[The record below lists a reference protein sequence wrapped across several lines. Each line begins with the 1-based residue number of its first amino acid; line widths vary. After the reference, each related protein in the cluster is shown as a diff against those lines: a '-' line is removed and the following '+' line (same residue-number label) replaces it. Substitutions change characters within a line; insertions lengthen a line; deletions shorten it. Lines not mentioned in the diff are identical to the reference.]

1 MMDKLFYYY
10 KTGTEGVKIIYFSVI
25 ASVVYWILE
34 FIFQKIFN
42 VSVGSFF
49 LLSSHAFIPNIWTF
63 LTFPIFYVKFMD
75 LLFGCVMIYYTE
87 KIFRLYF
94 NGESFLKFFILGN
107 WVGGILFLLFGYAT
121 STYGYLS
128 GSILGVYSCLF
139 AIISYNPK
147 MKVTLFLL
155 PIEFPLYILGIVIVG
170 LDLLQLS
177 AQPGGGGFLISRV
190 SAAIF
195 GYLYMRAF
203 QSGNDFL
210 GKFIPSFHS
219 LMKVKNLF
227 KLRQKSHLKKE
238 KGGGKTNT
246 FDGRR
251 PMSDEEFNRNK
262 VQEQNEINAI
272 LDKISER
279 GYENLTKEE
288 KDILF
293 KFKK

>member
-1 MMDKLFYYY
+1 MEKLLYYY

-25 ASVVYWILE
+25 ASVIYWILE
-34 FIFQKIFN
+34 FIFLKIFH
-42 VSVGSFF
+42 VSIENFF
-49 LLSSHAFIPNIWTF
+49 LLSSHTFIPNFWTF

-75 LLFGCVMIYYTE
+75 LLFGSVMIYYTE

-94 NGESFLKFFILGN
+94 NGESFFKFFILGN
-107 WVGGILFLLFGYAT
+107 WVGGLLFLLFGYTT

-155 PIEFPLYILGIVIVG
+155 PIEFPLYILGLVIVG

-177 AQPGGGGFLISRV
+177 AQPGGSLFFVSRIG
-190 SAAIF
+190 AAIF

-210 GKFIPSFHS
+210 GKFIPSFHLLS
-219 LMKVKNLF
+219 KVKNLF
-227 KLRQKSHLKKE
+227 KLKQKPHLKKK
-238 KGGGKTNT
+238 KGGGQTNSY
-246 FDGRR
+246 DSRR

-262 VQEQNEINAI
+262 VQKQNEINAI